1 MTEKLVLR
9 LFFAPVDYKLN
20 PNEKSLLVSA
30 KKFSINVNNRMI
42 QCWQWGEGPAVILA
56 HGWNGR
62 GIQFQPLIE
71 ALLNA
76 NYSVITFDAPG
87 HGDSEGHFSNYFEF
101 SDALRSLWHSIDHT
115 NVHAIIGHSL
125 GASALLNFMS
135 KETYNKK
142 AILIAPALNLREL
155 LFQTFEDHHIPK
167 RVYLNLVQNLEVAH
181 GYNIFKDNPAQLI
194 KQTKNNVMIFHDKND
209 RAVSYEH
216 TKFAADRIPLVT
228 LETTIGLGHKRI
240 LSDMS
245 VIEKTIGYI
254 EGKKTS
260 QRKIQKA
267 S

>member
-1 MTEKLVLR
+1 
-9 LFFAPVDYKLN
+9 
-20 PNEKSLLVSA
+20 
-30 KKFSINVNNRMI
+30 
-42 QCWQWGEGPAVILA
+42 
-56 HGWNGR
+56 
-62 GIQFQPLIE
+62 
-71 ALLNA
+71 
-76 NYSVITFDAPG
+76 
-87 HGDSEGHFSNYFEF
+87 
-101 SDALRSLWHSIDHT
+101 
-115 NVHAIIGHSL
+115 
-125 GASALLNFMS
+125 
-135 KETYNKK
+135 
-142 AILIAPALNLREL
+142 
-155 LFQTFEDHHIPK
+155 
-167 RVYLNLVQNLEVAH
+167 VYLNLVQNLEVAH